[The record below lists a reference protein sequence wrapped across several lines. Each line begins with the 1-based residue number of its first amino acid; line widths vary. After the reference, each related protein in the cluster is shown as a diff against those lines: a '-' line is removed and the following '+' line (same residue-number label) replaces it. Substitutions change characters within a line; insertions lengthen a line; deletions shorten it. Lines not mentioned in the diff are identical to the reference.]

1 MLKYSSNLAFID
13 LLFNLILGFA
23 FLFIVA
29 FLLINDP
36 TETADIEAN
45 VEYMITM
52 SWEGEKD
59 IDLDLWIE
67 GPSGLV
73 GFRDPSQGF
82 MNLDRDDLGHRTD
95 TIFAGTD
102 KMEVVHINQ
111 EIINIRGYQ
120 AGEYVINGHYF
131 FTKEPKEKRRTTAE
145 VKVIKLNPFEEVWQ
159 GTKEFEFRRQE
170 LTFVRFEMT
179 PEGRYTNMH
188 DLQKHLVMKPDGTGP
203 GTGWVT
209 LPNDENRNTR
219 GSGTSGS
226 ITQQMQINSDPAYG
240 GVGGP

>member
-36 TETADIEAN
+36 TETADVEAN

-95 TIFAGTD
+95 TIFAG
-102 KMEVVHINQ
+102 
-111 EIINIRGYQ
+111 
-120 AGEYVINGHYF
+120 
-131 FTKEPKEKRRTTAE
+131 
-145 VKVIKLNPFEEVWQ
+145 
-159 GTKEFEFRRQE
+159 
-170 LTFVRFEMT
+170 
-179 PEGRYTNMH
+179 
-188 DLQKHLVMKPDGTGP
+188 
-203 GTGWVT
+203 
-209 LPNDENRNTR
+209 
-219 GSGTSGS
+219 
-226 ITQQMQINSDPAYG
+226 
-240 GVGGP
+240 

>member
-73 GFRDPSQGF
+73 GFRDP
-82 MNLDRDDLGHRTD
+82 
-95 TIFAGTD
+95 
-102 KMEVVHINQ
+102 
-111 EIINIRGYQ
+111 
-120 AGEYVINGHYF
+120 
-131 FTKEPKEKRRTTAE
+131 
-145 VKVIKLNPFEEVWQ
+145 
-159 GTKEFEFRRQE
+159 
-170 LTFVRFEMT
+170 
-179 PEGRYTNMH
+179 
-188 DLQKHLVMKPDGTGP
+188 
-203 GTGWVT
+203 
-209 LPNDENRNTR
+209 
-219 GSGTSGS
+219 
-226 ITQQMQINSDPAYG
+226 
-240 GVGGP
+240 